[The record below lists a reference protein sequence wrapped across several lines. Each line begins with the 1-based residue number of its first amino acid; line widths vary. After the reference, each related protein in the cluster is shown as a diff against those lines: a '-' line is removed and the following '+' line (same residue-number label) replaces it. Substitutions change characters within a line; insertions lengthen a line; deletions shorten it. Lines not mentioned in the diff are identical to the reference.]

1 MSAAPATNE
10 VLVDAR
16 WLEPPEPME
25 RVLAALELLRPGGQ
39 IRFLIHRDPQ
49 PLYTILNDAGY
60 PYQVEAM
67 ADGCYQLVIRREKK
81 HNA

>member
-1 MSAAPATNE
+1 LNADRTIGE

-39 IRFLIHRDPQ
+39 VRFLIHREPQ
-49 PLYTILNDAGY
+49 PLYSILNDAGY
-60 PYQVEAM
+60 PYQVEPM
-67 ADGCYQLVIRREKK
+67 ADGCYQLLIRRQAKSSG
-81 HNA
+81 